1 MGKEEC
7 KVCKKRFTRQWNLQR
22 HLKSIH
28 NISEYGKNNIFKLKY
43 DPLTDVDP
51 FSINNEHANT
61 PENKISELK
70 PYRNTY
76 KYQYFKN
83 RFYSNTDY
91 NNGFFHNYESLP
103 MKKKESKLT
112 IQDDIRIQ
120 TASLILKNIL
130 PRYSSEII
138 VTNFLYWVI
147 RQCNTKQSDQ
157 PLKDWFKRFNL
168 GHLWPS

>member
-1 MGKEEC
+1 MRNEEC

-28 NISEYGKNNIFKLKY
+28 NISDGKNNLFKQRY
-43 DPLTDVDP
+43 DRPIDVDS
-51 FSINNEHANT
+51 FSIKNEHASN

-76 KYQYFKN
+76 KYQNFIN
-83 RFYSNTDY
+83 RFYSNKYY
-91 NNGFFHNYESLP
+91 NNGFYQNYELLP
-103 MKKKESKLT
+103 IEKKEPKLSL
-112 IQDDIRIQ
+112 QDYIRIQ
-120 TASLILKNIL
+120 RASLILKNIL
-130 PRYSSEII
+130 PRYYSEII
-138 VTNFLYWVI
+138 VNNSLYWVL

-157 PLKDWFKRFNL
+157 PLKDCFKRYNL